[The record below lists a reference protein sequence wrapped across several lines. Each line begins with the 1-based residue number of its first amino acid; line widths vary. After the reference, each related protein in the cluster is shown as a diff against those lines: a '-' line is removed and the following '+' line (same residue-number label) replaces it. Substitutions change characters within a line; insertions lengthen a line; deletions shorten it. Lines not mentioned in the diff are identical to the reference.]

1 MKKFPLKTLP
11 AAVLAISAAM
21 TGSTEAADWN
31 GGTQVAGGFDFAVAK
46 NAGGEML
53 IAQWL
58 TYDASGRPLRLLG
71 LGSIKGN
78 GATMSLYAVSDEFKL
93 AADEYLL
100 PPPSTDEYLLPPPS
114 TDEYLLPPPTA
125 KEYLLPPPSTDE
137 YLLPPPSTD
146 EYLLPPPSTDEY
158 LLPPPTAKEY
168 LLPPPSTDEYLLPP
182 PSTDEYLLPPPSTD
196 EYLLP
201 PPTAKEYL
209 LPPPG
214 AKAHELPA
222 YWGEVSIQFVSCS
235 DASIMGLT
243 ADGGGKV
250 DAVATT
256 AGAKTCRNPLDT
268 VRAMARGDRF

>member
-168 LLPPPSTDEYLLPP
+168 LLPPP
-182 PSTDEYLLPPPSTD
+182 
-196 EYLLP
+196 
-201 PPTAKEYL
+201 
-209 LPPPG
+209 G

-250 DAVATT
+250 NAVATT

>member
-11 AAVLAISAAM
+11 AAVMAISAAM
-21 TGSTEAADWN
+21 AGSTEAADWN

-125 KEYLLPPPSTDE
+125 KEYLLPPP
-137 YLLPPPSTD
+137 
-146 EYLLPPPSTDEY
+146 
-158 LLPPPTAKEY
+158 
-168 LLPPPSTDEYLLPP
+168 
-182 PSTDEYLLPPPSTD
+182 
-196 EYLLP
+196 
-201 PPTAKEYL
+201 
-209 LPPPG
+209 G

-250 DAVATT
+250 NAVATT

>member
-146 EYLLPPPSTDEY
+146 EYLLPPP
-158 LLPPPTAKEY
+158 TAKEY

-250 DAVATT
+250 NAVATT

>member
-53 IAQWL
+53 ITQWL

-125 KEYLLPPPSTDE
+125 KEYLLPPP
-137 YLLPPPSTD
+137 
-146 EYLLPPPSTDEY
+146 
-158 LLPPPTAKEY
+158 
-168 LLPPPSTDEYLLPP
+168 
-182 PSTDEYLLPPPSTD
+182 
-196 EYLLP
+196 
-201 PPTAKEYL
+201 
-209 LPPPG
+209 G

-250 DAVATT
+250 NAVATT

>member
-125 KEYLLPPPSTDE
+125 KEYLLPPP
-137 YLLPPPSTD
+137 
-146 EYLLPPPSTDEY
+146 
-158 LLPPPTAKEY
+158 
-168 LLPPPSTDEYLLPP
+168 
-182 PSTDEYLLPPPSTD
+182 
-196 EYLLP
+196 
-201 PPTAKEYL
+201 
-209 LPPPG
+209 G

-250 DAVATT
+250 NAVATT